1 MNTTIE
7 TTPGAELQAEIDT
20 ISLIDAAVLAL
31 SVIKAEFGHDDLV
44 ARKLHAAIERER
56 AK

>member
-31 SVIKAEFGHDDLV
+31 EVIEAEFGYGDLV